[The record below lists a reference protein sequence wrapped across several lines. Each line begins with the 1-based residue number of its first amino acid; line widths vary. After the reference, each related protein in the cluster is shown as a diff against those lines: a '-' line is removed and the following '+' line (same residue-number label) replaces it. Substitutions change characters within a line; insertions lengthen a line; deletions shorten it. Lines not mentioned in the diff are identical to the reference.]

1 MRRTLTGAAAALL
14 VAAGCGTQTTPPD
27 EDRLDEIRLMLETTT
42 CTRRMDDLSYE
53 LVQAWLAT
61 PDSLRT
67 GIPAGIPDS
76 LYRCPAT
83 GLAYTVELDELH
95 LLVECPSGHGS
106 VDLDL

>member
-1 MRRTLTGAAAALL
+1 MRRTLAGAAAALL
-14 VAAGCGTQTTPPD
+14 VAAGCGTRTTPPD

-42 CTRRMDDLSYE
+42 CARRMDDLSYE
-53 LVQAWLAT
+53 LIQTWLAT

-76 LYRCPAT
+76 LFSCPAT
-83 GLAYTVELDELH
+83 GLDYTVELDDLH

-106 VDLDL
+106 VGLDL